1 MLYFLKRS
9 VKIGMDDLLKYNKYR
24 KYLFRLNFFKRIN
37 SLVLLS
43 GILFLLSTFFVF
55 QTNVLIIQLTTLL
68 FLLILMKINRK
79 LSERINFNKKLVLL
93 YKLILNIKIKP
104 KEEDS
109 KKELLSIL
117 SFSPK
122 KNR

>member
-43 GILFLLSTFFVF
+43 GLLFLLSTFFVF

>member
-1 MLYFLKRS
+1 
-9 VKIGMDDLLKYNKYR
+9 MDDLLKYNKYR

-104 KEEDS
+104 KEENS